1 MKAEIE
7 RKAQLE
13 STARLAEQE
22 KQLEAEKKIGD
33 KSNIHK
39 KSSDYISQKFKIK
52 PEESTKK
59 LIKQMEDH
67 FNDE

>member
-13 STARLAEQE
+13 SKARLAEQE

-33 KSNIHK
+33 KSNISK
-39 KSSDYISQKFKIK
+39 KSSGYTSQKFKIK
-52 PEESTKK
+52 PEESQKK
-59 LIKQMEDH
+59 RLKQMEDH